1 MTNGDAP
8 PAGQPPELS
17 AQPDEIGTVGIVG
30 AGLIGTSIGMALT
43 DAGVD
48 VVLRDRD
55 PDQARVAVARRAG
68 RLWTDRERVGHAVLA
83 VPPHTVAEVLADL
96 QRSDIAQ
103 TFSDV
108 ASVKAQIVTE
118 ARALG
123 CDLSTFCP
131 AHPIAGRERG
141 GAVSAQVDLFRDR
154 MWVLCPVPETGE
166 PARQAAATVARL
178 CGASSS
184 QLDPVR
190 HDELMARLSHLPQV
204 VSSALAAQA
213 TAGLVD
219 GELALAGSGLRDTTR
234 LADSDGLL
242 WASILEGNRVPVAD
256 GIDRL
261 VSVLTDLSTTLRGG
275 SVEDVTGAVESL
287 LVTGRSGRRKLPAKV
302 GQPEPV
308 WSWVGVVVPD
318 RPGELA
324 RLFDLVGAWGIN
336 VEDVRVEHSREEL
349 RGVLEL
355 AVQPET
361 AQSLAARLQ
370 ESGWRAYQRE

>member
-1 MTNGDAP
+1 MTNG
-8 PAGQPPELS
+8 AGSPGTAEAAA
-17 AQPDEIGTVGIVG
+17 AQLGTVGIVG

-43 DAGVD
+43 AAGVD

-68 RLWTDRERVGHAVLA
+68 RLWPEGERVRHAVLA
-83 VPPHTVAEVLADL
+83 VPPHAVAEVLAAL
-96 QRSDIAQ
+96 QRAGAAG
-103 TFSDV
+103 TCSDV
-108 ASVKAQIVTE
+108 ASVKAQIVSE
-118 ARALG
+118 ARELG
-123 CDLSTFCP
+123 CDLTTFCP

-154 MWVLCPVPETGE
+154 SWVVCPVPETGVA
-166 PARQAAATVARL
+166 ARDAAASIAAL
-178 CGASSS
+178 CGASVSV
-184 QLDPVR
+184 LDPVR

-213 TAGLVD
+213 TSGLQD

-242 WASILEGNRVPVAD
+242 WASILEGNRLPVAD

-261 VSVLTDLSTTLRGG
+261 VGVLVQLAQTLRSGT
-275 SVEDVTGAVESL
+275 VDDVTGAVEEL

-302 GQPEPV
+302 GQPEPL

-324 RLFDLVGAWGIN
+324 RLFDLVGAWGVN
-336 VEDVRVEHSREEL
+336 VEDVRVEHSREQL

-361 AQSLAARLQ
+361 AEALAERLQ
-370 ESGWRAYQRE
+370 AAGWRAYQRE